1 MNTELTEREQKLL
14 EYVQRLITVLS
25 ILSAYAEYHRRVLT
39 WLTNELNHIEACEFE
54 KDLLDYLRSEFN
66 LDYRKVT
73 DDELFGNNNKTT

>member
-14 EYVQRLITVLS
+14 EYVQRLIIVLS
-25 ILSAYAEYHRRVLT
+25 ILSAYAENHRYIFN
-39 WLTNELNHIEACEFE
+39 WMTNEMNNIRAKELED
-54 KDLLDYLRSEFN
+54 DLVDYLKTEFN